1 MELILVR
8 HGNTFESGE
17 RVYWVGCQQ
26 DLPLT
31 AFGVTQALPLVN
43 TLKKMHLIPQVYYA
57 GSLQRLTVFANEMMR
72 LFDRDVTQLHIDKRL
87 NEIDYGQWGGL
98 TRQEIET
105 RFGQTV
111 LERWEKKAIW
121 PLPSE
126 GHWGESEDRMI
137 ARIQTFLNELIHQYL
152 DQVILV
158 VTSHGCLRYFLEV
171 MPTEKHKKINENT
184 LKVATGHFCW
194 MTYHDQRWSLKRW
207 NHV

>member
-31 AFGVTQALPLVN
+31 ALGITQALPVVH
-43 TLKKMHLIPQVYYA
+43 TLKTMQLMPHVCYA
-57 GSLQRLTVFANEMMR
+57 GSLKRLTMFANEIMR
-72 LFDRDVTQLHIDKRL
+72 VFNIKKINPIIDKRL
-87 NEIDYGQWGGL
+87 NEIDYGEWGGL
-98 TRQEIET
+98 TSQEIEK
-105 RFGQTV
+105 RFGKAA

-126 GHWGESEDRMI
+126 GHWGESEHAVM
-137 ARIQTFLNELIHQYL
+137 ARIQTFLTELIHNHI
-152 DQVILV
+152 DQVVLV
-158 VTSHGCLRYFLEV
+158 VTSNGCLRYFLEV
-171 MPTEKHKKINENT
+171 MPIEKRNKIDTNK

-194 MTYHDQRWSLKRW
+194 MTYHDNRWSLNSW
-207 NHV
+207 NQV